1 MLADG
6 EKNTFML
13 LKKCKKEFYVNLSIL
28 SQNID

>member
-13 LKKCKKEFYVNLSIL
+13 LKKMQKGIL
-28 SQNID
+28 CQLKYIISEY